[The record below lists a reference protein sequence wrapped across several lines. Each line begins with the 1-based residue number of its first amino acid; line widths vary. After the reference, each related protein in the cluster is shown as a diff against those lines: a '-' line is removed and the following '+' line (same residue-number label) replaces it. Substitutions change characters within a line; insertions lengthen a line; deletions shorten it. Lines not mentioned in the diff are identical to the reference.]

1 MVEQAFFL
9 KSKSFFS
16 SVHIQQK
23 LENGHCQKMNI
34 EIVRLFPNVAMI
46 PKDAEIF
53 FYLDCNNYPIKCHS
67 ESKPERKNKSRI
79 KPEQSM

>member
-1 MVEQAFFL
+1 
-9 KSKSFFS
+9 
-16 SVHIQQK
+16 
-23 LENGHCQKMNI
+23 MNI

-67 ESKPERKNKSRI
+67 ESKPERKKKSRI